1 MLLFPKLLIPASPF
15 SFFIGYKVQGRE
27 VVCTKDVLGITS
39 FPSPHILKKKLVKY
53 VFVVG
58 VLFCLFCS
66 FLFST
71 SNDIVFQCC
80 VVSEIRDH
88 IHVSQITSVFAFRI
102 YCFMFYS
109 SHI

>member
-88 IHVSQITSVFAFRI
+88 IHVADHFRI
-102 YCFMFYS
+102 HISHILFYS
-109 SHI
+109 SYI